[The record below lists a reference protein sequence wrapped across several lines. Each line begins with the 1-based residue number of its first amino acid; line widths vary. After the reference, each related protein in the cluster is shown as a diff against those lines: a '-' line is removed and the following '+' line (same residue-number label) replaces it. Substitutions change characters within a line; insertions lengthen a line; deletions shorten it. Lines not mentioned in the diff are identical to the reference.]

1 MIFRQPSLPLKSP
14 SASRGDF
21 FLLLLLR
28 R

>member
-1 MIFRQPSLPLKSP
+1 MIFRQQSLPSKSP
-14 SASRGDF
+14 SASRGGF